1 MYIIG
6 VTGGVGA
13 GKSAIL
19 HYIEEH
25 YDCEVY
31 LADQV
36 AHIVKEPGQPC
47 YFQLV
52 ELLGADILQE
62 DGKIDKSRMAA
73 KIFADGQLLQ
83 KVNDLIHPAVRI
95 YLEER
100 IRLAAEKG
108 VSFLFIEAALLIET
122 GYKNVVDELWYI
134 YAEEPVRRTRLR
146 TQRNYSEEKI
156 TQIMGSQLTEET
168 FRKECD
174 FVVDNSGDLKTACE
188 QIDERLKK
196 LISED

>member
-36 AHIVKEPGQPC
+36 AHIVKEPGQLC

-83 KVNDLIHPAVRI
+83 KVNDLIHPAVRT

-122 GYKNVVDELWYI
+122 GYKNVVDELWYV
-134 YAEEPVRRTRLR
+134 YAEESVRRTRLR